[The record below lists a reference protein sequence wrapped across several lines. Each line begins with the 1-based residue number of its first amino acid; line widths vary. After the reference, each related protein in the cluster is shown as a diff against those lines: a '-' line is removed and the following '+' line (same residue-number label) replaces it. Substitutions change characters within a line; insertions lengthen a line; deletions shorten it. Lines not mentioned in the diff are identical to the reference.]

1 MTEEQ
6 KYNELLKELATLI
19 KAKNDTIDVQKWQI
33 ADLTAKLE
41 EKEIELEEANG
52 TIAILEDEC
61 RKLKGGAQ

>member
-19 KAKNDTIDVQKWQI
+19 KAKNDTIEVQKWQI

-41 EKEIELEEANG
+41 EKEIALEEANR
-52 TIAILEDEC
+52 TIAFINDEYT
-61 RKLKGGAQ
+61 KLKGGAQ